1 MDALRQLWIDQYR
14 SYRAMPVW
22 VQLWVAWLVTVN
34 LVVGADRST
43 PTGRAVAWGNLAFLL
58 PNTAI
63 VIAQRGYGSALSLP
77 HLLAWPPLVAR
88 LVGRLREDG
97 LDDRERTAATL
108 VAVTNSISIAF
119 DVVDAARF
127 VAGERGVAGDE
138 RNEALTG

>member
-1 MDALRQLWIDQYR
+1 MDAVRKLWIDQYR
-14 SYRAMPVW
+14 SYRALPGW
-22 VQLWVAWLVTVN
+22 VQVWVAWLVTVN

-43 PTGRAVAWGNLAFLL
+43 PTGRAVAWSNLAFLL

-63 VIAQRGYGSALSLP
+63 LVVQRGYGSALSFP
-77 HLLAWPPLVAR
+77 HLVAWPPLVAR
-88 LVGRLREDG
+88 LVRRLREPDVG
-97 LDDRERTAATL
+97 GRERTAAAL

-127 VAGERGVAGDE
+127 VRGERGIAGDE